1 MAARD
6 WWTAEFAEVKP
17 LRIRAFLAP
26 SFRVFIVLDTCRGV
40 KANIILDGLM
50 EKHYSLGVQWLEW
63 ITTVGGLPGLQ
74 LQITRQHV
82 SSMGSVGPLYMY

>member
-17 LRIRAFLAP
+17 LRIRAFLTP

-50 EKHYSLGVQWLEW
+50 EKHYSLGGVQWARVDNDSW
-63 ITTVGGLPGLQ
+63 
-74 LQITRQHV
+74 
-82 SSMGSVGPLYMY
+82 GSAWPAIINYKAICL